1 MDNLGTFGLAKRNIK
16 NKPARSYGLMALTGI
31 LCFILFFGSFMIYS
45 LKRGISSLSDR
56 MGADIIVVPEGYDS
70 KVTGA
75 ILRGEPNSFFFD
87 KSVEERVEKTEG
99 VEKAAP
105 QLFLATLS
113 ASCCSFPI
121 QIIGIDFDRDFTVV
135 PWLEKQAQLPLKDG
149 EVIVGSNVEGT
160 IHEEVKFFSR
170 PFKIKGRLAKT
181 GMGFDNTVFM
191 SIEQAK
197 ELAVEFEKLIQTP
210 DAGDEN
216 MISSVMVRVKR
227 GEDPEKVLKNLRAEF
242 KNDGIYP
249 ILSKQMM
256 SEVSKN
262 MEGMLV
268 YVYVLMALLWL
279 LAFCV
284 LILVYSVSLKERK
297 REFAML
303 RILGSTKLKL
313 RNIVLSEV
321 FIINITGASIGTVF
335 GLVCALL
342 FSPAVGDSLKMPFLQ
357 PGIAP
362 MLILAAAAILAGT
375 LLGPIASLFSLI
387 KMSSAE
393 PALLLREND

>member
-1 MDNLGTFGLAKRNIK
+1 
-16 NKPARSYGLMALTGI
+16 
-31 LCFILFFGSFMIYS
+31 
-45 LKRGISSLSDR
+45 
-56 MGADIIVVPEGYDS
+56 
-70 KVTGA
+70 
-75 ILRGEPNSFFFD
+75 
-87 KSVEERVEKTEG
+87 
-99 VEKAAP
+99 
-105 QLFLATLS
+105 
-113 ASCCSFPI
+113 
-121 QIIGIDFDRDFTVV
+121 
-135 PWLEKQAQLPLKDG
+135 
-149 EVIVGSNVEGT
+149 
-160 IHEEVKFFSR
+160 
-170 PFKIKGRLAKT
+170 
-181 GMGFDNTVFM
+181 
-191 SIEQAK
+191 
-197 ELAVEFEKLIQTP
+197 
-210 DAGDEN
+210 

-321 FIINITGASIGTVF
+321 FIINITGALIGTVF